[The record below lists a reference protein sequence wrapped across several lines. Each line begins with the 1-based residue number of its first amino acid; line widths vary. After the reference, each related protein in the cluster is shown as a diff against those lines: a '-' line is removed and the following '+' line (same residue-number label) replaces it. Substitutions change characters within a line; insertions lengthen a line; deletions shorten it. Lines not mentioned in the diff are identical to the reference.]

1 MESEYFFD
9 GVDYFRKILAGS
21 VFVKIIGRYKDCTFC
36 AWVVKLCVYF
46 KNTRFVGVVGCV
58 QGMKLKGIYYGEFA
72 FVKQVVGNPNL
83 YRQCS
88 FHNVNKLHMKMG
100 MYRIFLNGDKGE
112 G

>member
-1 MESEYFFD
+1 
-9 GVDYFRKILAGS
+9 
-21 VFVKIIGRYKDCTFC
+21 
-36 AWVVKLCVYF
+36 
-46 KNTRFVGVVGCV
+46 
-58 QGMKLKGIYYGEFA
+58 MKLKGIYYGEFA

-83 YRQCS
+83 YRQCP